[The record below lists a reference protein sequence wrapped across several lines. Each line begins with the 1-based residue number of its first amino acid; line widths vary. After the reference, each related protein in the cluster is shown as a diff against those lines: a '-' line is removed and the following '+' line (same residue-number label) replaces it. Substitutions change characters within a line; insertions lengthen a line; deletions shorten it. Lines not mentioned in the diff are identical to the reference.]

1 MRRGKINMDMHMLN
15 KFLARVGVVFFCCC
29 TLATVQCKTCTP
41 KDAEAADEM
50 VDHLDS
56 WEKVE
61 SARKQFGH
69 CDDGSIAEGNS
80 EAVARLLVDR
90 WDTLPAL
97 TELIKRDPALKRF
110 VLRHIDS
117 TLGTDDLD
125 KIKTL
130 AASKCPAD
138 AATLCGALKK
148 SAIRAE
154 K

>member
-1 MRRGKINMDMHMLN
+1 MHN
-15 KFLARVGVVFFCCC
+15 KFLARVGIAFFCCC
-29 TLATVQCKTCTP
+29 AIATVQAKPCTQ
-41 KDAEAADEM
+41 KDAQAADEM

-56 WEKVE
+56 WEKVD

-90 WDTLPAL
+90 WDMLPAL

-110 VLRHIDS
+110 VLRHIDT
-117 TLGTDDLD
+117 TLNTDDLD
-125 KIKTL
+125 KIKSL

-138 AATLCGALKK
+138 SATLCSDLKK
-148 SAIRAE
+148 SAARAE